1 MTQETGRR
9 FIDGWH
15 VAYREC
21 ISVTEPEWGGESG
34 RKPGGEP
41 GRKPERRL
49 YRMYVQDPAAPGGKA
64 FIGVAYHSDKYKKL
78 VADKVFA
85 RSDDK

>member
-1 MTQETGRR
+1 M
-9 FIDGWH
+9 
-15 VAYREC
+15 
-21 ISVTEPEWGGESG
+21 TEPERGDESG
-34 RKPGGEP
+34 HKPGGEYDRVHD
-41 GRKPERRL
+41 RKL

-85 RSDDK
+85 RSDN

>member
-1 MTQETGRR
+1 MTPETGRR

-21 ISVTEPEWGGESG
+21 ISVTEPQYGGEFG
-34 RKPGGEP
+34 RKYDGEP
-41 GRKPERRL
+41 GREPGRRL
-49 YRMYVQDPAAPGGKA
+49 YRMYAQDPAEPGGKA

>member
-1 MTQETGRR
+1 MTPETGRR

-21 ISVTEPEWGGESG
+21 ISVTEPQYGGESG
-34 RKPGGEP
+34 REP
-41 GRKPERRL
+41 DRRL
-49 YRMYVQDPAAPGGKA
+49 YRMYAQDPAAPGGKA